1 MCSLHCYDWCNM
13 FMNYYW
19 LINLLSWLYQLYLIW
34 IFLPEIDQAQLLTEN
49 NETTA
54 SGVGVDETHDNND
67 STSLDDELRKMLADI
82 FVDNARL
89 RKQVNSVTR
98 HALRVDIM
106 SKKEDKEAASSKFV
120 VNTSV
125 L

>member
-1 MCSLHCYDWCNM
+1 
-13 FMNYYW
+13 
-19 LINLLSWLYQLYLIW
+19 
-34 IFLPEIDQAQLLTEN
+34 
-49 NETTA
+49 
-54 SGVGVDETHDNND
+54 
-67 STSLDDELRKMLADI
+67 MLADI

>member
-1 MCSLHCYDWCNM
+1 MLC
-13 FMNYYW
+13 
-19 LINLLSWLYQLYLIW
+19 QLYLTWTFPLIN
-34 IFLPEIDQAQLLTEN
+34 DQVQLLTEN

-54 SGVGVDETHDNND
+54 SGVDESHDIND
-67 STSLDDELRKMLADI
+67 AAIDDELRKMLADVFI
-82 FVDNARL
+82 DNARL

-98 HALRVDIM
+98 RALRVDIT
-106 SKKEDKEAASSKFV
+106 SNKKEDKEGPSGKIV